1 MDHKLYSLFDQDNML
16 VLLGRNQFIAGEISV
31 SQIDD
36 LLLIPPCP
44 EMWSKIDRHDAAFRF
59 AH

>member
-1 MDHKLYSLFDQDNML
+1 MDHEFRSMSGQDNMM
-16 VLLGRNQFIAGEISV
+16 VLLGRSQFICGEIGV